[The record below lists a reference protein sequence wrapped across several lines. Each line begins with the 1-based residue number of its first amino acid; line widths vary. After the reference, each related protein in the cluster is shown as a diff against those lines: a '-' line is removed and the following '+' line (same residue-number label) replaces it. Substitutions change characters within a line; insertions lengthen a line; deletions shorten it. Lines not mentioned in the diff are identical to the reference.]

1 MYFSELKNV
10 KAGPTYI
17 NPISFYEFLK
27 TFLRSFLLF
36 FFGGWDGQKE
46 RSLDIMGSPSFS
58 IKMVGCPG
66 KLSDLPVSVE
76 CLGVK
81 SRFIS

>member
-1 MYFSELKNV
+1 
-10 KAGPTYI
+10 
-17 NPISFYEFLK
+17 
-27 TFLRSFLLF
+27 
-36 FFGGWDGQKE
+36 
-46 RSLDIMGSPSFS
+46 MGSPSFS